1 MIRSKKKPLKKRYLF
16 NSRSIK
22 RKATAGYKYLGG
34 LNGGACASSSTV
46 KSVGVK
52 PIYQRFFTLRKYD
65 VVAKQIQKLFFVHV
79 VKILNLG
86 Q

>member
-34 LNGGACASSSTV
+34 ACASSSIV

-52 PIYQRFFTLRKYD
+52 PIYQRFFTLQKYD
-65 VVAKQIQKLFFVHV
+65 VAKQIQKLFFMHV

>member
-52 PIYQRFFTLRKYD
+52 PIYQRFFTLQKYD
-65 VVAKQIQKLFFVHV
+65 VAKQIQKLFFMHV